1 MISIVMVV
9 RIRDDQFKKLWTLTL
24 ESIQGILNTAT
35 EQFELIVID
44 NGSHSPV
51 YINELKAASSIW
63 GQMYPN
69 MEGIRLLRF
78 DEHVSLS
85 KAWNEGVRQADGD
98 YILVANNDII
108 YHQTGWEQ
116 RMMEVLQDPSRRVGI
131 VGIQHMSWAYFSFV
145 EGSLFMFSSRFK
157 DEFDIQP
164 DNDEKVELFDERF
177 EFICDVDLNK
187 RVQEAGYTTVQVNS
201 PPLQPL
207 YLQHLGH
214 RTINTL
220 ASFYDYVGATHEDRV
235 KLCEKWGFDPQI
247 ND

>member
-1 MISIVMVV
+1 MISIVMTV
-9 RIRDDQFKKLWTLTL
+9 RIRDDQFKKLWMLTL
-24 ESIQGILNTAT
+24 ESIQGILNTIT

-44 NGSHSPV
+44 NGSHSPS
-51 YINELKAASSIW
+51 YTNELKAMSSIW
-63 GQMYPN
+63 GLSHPN
-69 MEGIRLLRF
+69 MEGIRILRF
-78 DEHVSLS
+78 DEHVSLA

-98 YILVANNDII
+98 YILIANNDII
-108 YHQTGWEQ
+108 YHQKGWEK
-116 RMMEVLQDPSRRVGI
+116 RLQDTLREGVGI

-145 EGSLFMFSSRFK
+145 EGSLFMFPSSFK
-157 DEFDIQP
+157 EEFDLQP

-177 EFICDVDLNK
+177 EFICDVDFNK
-187 RVQEAGYTTVQVNS
+187 RVQEAGYSTVQVNS

-220 ASFYDYVGATHEDRV
+220 ASFYDYVGATHEDRI
-235 KLCEKWGFDPQI
+235 KLCEKWGYDPQI